1 MNERVRLEILLAE
14 MRLWGERGRV
24 PEAILRPLYAEYV
37 ARHRALLH
45 PTTEFDLSDEPGA
58 TAPARESKAAP
69 WADLTAFLE
78 RKNIAALHVVGAM
91 LVLVG
96 VVALVQWQW
105 ASWGRG
111 ILWGL
116 LVLASGGLI
125 LGGDRLAKTEP
136 QSGRTLG
143 LIGTAL
149 VPVCCIAGQAL
160 GLTDGLLTW
169 PLALLV
175 TGAISAAV
183 SLARLRV
190 TRDPLLIPLL
200 GAGAALAVGAGAA
213 LLPPGGLSVAV
224 REVGWLALAAGAISF
239 AKNFPSESEIA
250 PSAPSNGGTK
260 AALLGTGLSLLCLAL
275 GGGLWELID
284 GSRTSGG
291 FALLGAALVGGF
303 AASALELPLLAYFA
317 SASLLAG
324 TLALTPDARS
334 SGVLHGATLA
344 VAGLVLALTATLH
357 RRNSL
362 GADAPYRH
370 ASWAGAMLAALAF
383 VPGVGS
389 NDASLGTIFALVSAA
404 WLFLAK
410 SEGDDE
416 VSLGAAAGIGLL
428 ATRLAAI
435 PLDAW
440 LVRVTGIAPSPERW
454 LLVSALALGF
464 SKRRSLRAVALG
476 ALAWACAFQLPLLVG
491 RSPERSAGILTLL
504 LAASGTALWSRLA
517 RSTTASYIAL
527 APLGVALV
535 ATWSYWSGWLFSF
548 SPIWPA
554 LALGICAI
562 AANGRALRGTLLWL
576 GAAHL
581 GALLP
586 NDLLDF
592 WPLATLPVALYLAR
606 PEDDDLPAALGAVT
620 FGVFL
625 AISAPESL
633 PLGVVGGAFGLLA
646 LAVGWIRERTLSLG
660 LGAGVASVT
669 GVLCWAGFP
678 HWHPT
683 VAQTGLA
690 VTFVALLWQAVAA
703 ALQGTTE
710 KRWRTLSGVGLIAS
724 AVAATLAL
732 IGAPEENQG
741 RTAVMA
747 LALTGVTLF
756 GAARLRGSL
765 NCLHAGFFSCLA
777 AFGLFLFDRIGFGP
791 DRLDWFLLP
800 LGLYVLAVA
809 ELSHQPSLRLP
820 GLLFLL
826 APSLL
831 ASYLTPDLW
840 AHAVVLAALCVACV
854 LAGIARHVRTYLGSG
869 VAFLIA
875 LLAIRLW
882 EPLTAINYGVYLTA
896 LGVGVL
902 WLAIRFE
909 RRREAVLAWAHSVK
923 EKYEGWE

>member
-1 MNERVRLEILLAE
+1 MNERMRLEILLTE

-45 PTTEFDLSDEPGA
+45 PVAEFDLGEDTPAA
-58 TAPARESKAAP
+58 TVVREQKTAP

-116 LVLASGGLI
+116 LALASGGLI

-175 TGAISAAV
+175 TGAVSAAV

-190 TRDPLLIPLL
+190 THDPLLIPLL

-213 LLPPGGLSVAV
+213 LLPSGGLSVAV
-224 REVGWLALAAGAISF
+224 REAGWLALATGAIAF
-239 AKNFPSESEIA
+239 ARTA
-250 PSAPSNGGTK
+250 PSAPSNRGTQ

-303 AASALELPLLAYFA
+303 AASALELPLLTYLA
-317 SASLLAG
+317 SASLIAG
-324 TLALTPDARS
+324 TIALTPDTRS
-334 SGVLHGATLA
+334 SGVLHGAALA
-344 VAGLVLALTATLH
+344 VASLIIALTATLH

-370 ASWAGAMLAALAF
+370 ASWAGAILAALAF
-383 VPGVGS
+383 VPGVS
-389 NDASLGTIFALVSAA
+389 SSDASLGVVFAVVSAL
-404 WLFLAK
+404 WLFVAK
-410 SEGDDE
+410 FDDDE
-416 VSLGAAAGIGLL
+416 ISLGAAAGVGLL

-435 PLDAW
+435 PLDVW
-440 LVRVTGIAPSPERW
+440 LVKVTGIAPSPERW

-476 ALAWACAFQLPLLVG
+476 ALAWACTFQLPLLVG
-491 RSPERSAGILTLL
+491 RSPERSAGTLTLL

-517 RSTTASYIAL
+517 RSTAASYIAL
-527 APLGVALV
+527 APLGVAL
-535 ATWSYWSGWLFSF
+535 AALWLARVSSF
-548 SPIWPA
+548 YRGNTGIWDISPIWPA
-554 LALGICAI
+554 LTLGICAI
-562 AANGRALRGTLLWL
+562 AAKNRELRGTLLWL

-586 NDLLDF
+586 NNLLDF

-606 PEDDDLPAALGAVT
+606 AEDDDLPATLGAVT

-625 AISAPESL
+625 AISAPELL
-633 PLGVVGGAFGLLA
+633 PLGVVGGAFALLA
-646 LAVGWIRERTLSLG
+646 LAAGWIRERTLSLG

-669 GVLCWAGFP
+669 GVFCWAGFP
-678 HWHPT
+678 HWDPT

-690 VTFVALLWQAVAA
+690 VAFVALIWQAVAA
-703 ALQGTTE
+703 ALRGTTE
-710 KRWRTLSGVGLIAS
+710 KRWRTLSSVALIAS
-724 AVAATLAL
+724 GLAATLAL
-732 IGAPEENQG
+732 VGAPEENQG
-741 RTAVMA
+741 RVAVMA

-809 ELSHQPSLRLP
+809 EFSRQPSLRLP

-831 ASYLTPDLW
+831 ASYLTPDQW

-869 VAFLIA
+869 IAFLIA

-902 WLAIRFE
+902 WLAITFE
-909 RRREAVLAWAHSVK
+909 RRREALLAWAQSVK